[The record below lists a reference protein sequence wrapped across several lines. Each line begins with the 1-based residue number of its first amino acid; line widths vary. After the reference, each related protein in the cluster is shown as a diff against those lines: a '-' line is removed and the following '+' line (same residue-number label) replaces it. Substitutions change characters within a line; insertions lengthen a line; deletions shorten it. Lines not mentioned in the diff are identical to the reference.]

1 MTTTAQ
7 PPATAQAP
15 TAQIFPVQIHF
26 DDLDALGMVHNA
38 RYALFVERAITA
50 YWVDRGWSYTA
61 ERTQYDDTFLAVREF
76 RIEYLAPIL
85 GAGDAAVHIWIE
97 HLGRT
102 SIVYGFRLLSA
113 DHATVHASGRR
124 AQVKLDPATLRP
136 SPLSDALRAAAI
148 PLMDTDA
155 IRPVA

>member
-7 PPATAQAP
+7 PPAAP
-15 TAQIFPVQIHF
+15 EAPAAQIFPVQIHF

-61 ERTQYDDTFLAVREF
+61 DRTQYDDTFLAVREF

-113 DHATVHASGRR
+113 DHGTVHASGRR

-136 SPLSDALRAAAI
+136 SPLSDELRAAAI
-148 PLMDTDA
+148 PLMSTGS
-155 IRPVA
+155 IRSTA

>member
-7 PPATAQAP
+7 PPATHGIPA
-15 TAQIFPVQIHF
+15 AQIVPVQIHF
-26 DDLDALGMVHNA
+26 DDLDALGMVHNS
-38 RYALFVERAITA
+38 RYALFIERAITA

-61 ERTQYDDTFLAVREF
+61 DRSQYDDIFLAVREF

-102 SIVYGFRLLSA
+102 SVVYGFRVLSA
-113 DHATVHASGRR
+113 DHQVVHASGRR

-136 SPLSDALRAAAI
+136 SPLSDELRAAAA
-148 PLMDTDA
+148 PLMA
-155 IRPVA
+155 PAGIPG